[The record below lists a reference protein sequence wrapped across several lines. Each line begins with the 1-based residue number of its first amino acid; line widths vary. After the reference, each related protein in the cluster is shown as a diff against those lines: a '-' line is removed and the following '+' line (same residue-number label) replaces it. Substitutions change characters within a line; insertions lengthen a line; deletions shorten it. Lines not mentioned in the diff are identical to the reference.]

1 MRIKFLSVIVS
12 FFLVSFAVT
21 SCLDT
26 EEIEYSP
33 DATIHA
39 FALDTIH
46 GVNYKFTI
54 DQLGPDGVGLIYNQD
69 SLPVG
74 SDTIIDRILIKT
86 LTTTSGIITA
96 KNAEGQDTLF
106 NYSDSIDFRGTMQ
119 KPMRIKVWAADM
131 QYTKE
136 YTISVR
142 VHQQDPDSMN
152 WTKMTD
158 NFANYSGYQKSVTLN
173 EDLLIYTS
181 NTTAYK
187 SSGDIIS
194 KGRSW
199 TQVSITGLPDNIK
212 LSSIISFGGKLYATN
227 GESAYVSSDGALWN
241 AATDLNKNGKVE
253 MLIAPF
259 PKNEGNLLG
268 ISGIA
273 GIINNGDQSTFAIT
287 NPEATAWNIGSE
299 TVGADFPLEN
309 LSATSYLTATGIQ
322 TIAVMGNN
330 RNANDTTSI
339 AWTSQD
345 GLLWIPLK
353 TSSST
358 AYCPKLDNPSFF
370 YYDNAFLAFGGN
382 FETIY
387 TSEAGI
393 AWYTAN
399 KKIFLPAE
407 FKDRENNY
415 STVVDKNNFIWVI
428 WSNGGANEVWRGRI
442 NKFGFKR
449 QNNN

>member
-39 FALDTIH
+39 FALDTVH

-54 DQLGPDGVGLIYNQD
+54 DQFGPDGVGLIYNQD

-74 SDTIIDRILIKT
+74 SDTIIDRILIK
-86 LTTTSGIITA
+86 LTTASGIVTA

-106 NYSDSIDFRGTMQ
+106 NYSDSIDLRGTME

-142 VHQQDPDSMN
+142 VHRQDPDSMN

-158 NFANYSGYQKSVTLN
+158 NFANYSGYQKSVILG
-173 EDLLIYTS
+173 EDILVYTS

-187 SSGDIIS
+187 SSGDVIN

-199 TQVSITGLPDNIK
+199 TQVSVTGLPENIK
-212 LSSIISFGGKLYATN
+212 LSSLIAFGEKLYATN
-227 GESAYVSSDGALWN
+227 GEKVYVSSDGASWSL
-241 AATDLNKNGKVE
+241 ATDLNKNGKVE

-259 PKNEGNLLG
+259 PKNEGNLLD

-273 GIINNGDQSTFAIT
+273 GIINNGSQSTFAIS
-287 NPEATAWNIGSE
+287 NSEATTWNISPEEVGS
-299 TVGADFPLEN
+299 DFPLDN
-309 LSATSYLTATGIQ
+309 LSATSYLNATGIQ

-330 RNANDTTSI
+330 RNASDTTSVTGRFTLDSFKNVI
-339 AWTSQD
+339 DHCLLSEARQTVFL
-345 GLLWIPLK
+345 LLWQR
-353 TSSST
+353 
-358 AYCPKLDNPSFF
+358 
-370 YYDNAFLAFGGN
+370 FL
-382 FETIY
+382 
-387 TSEAGI
+387 GI
-393 AWYTAN
+393 RRKVRNDLHIGSRTC
-399 KKIFLPAE
+399 L
-407 FKDRENNY
+407 
-415 STVVDKNNFIWVI
+415 V
-428 WSNGGANEVWRGRI
+428 
-442 NKFGFKR
+442 
-449 QNNN
+449 

>member
-39 FALDTIH
+39 FALDTVH

-54 DQLGPDGVGLIYNQD
+54 DQFGPDGVGLIYNQD

-86 LTTTSGIITA
+86 LTTASGIITA

-106 NYSDSIDFRGTMQ
+106 NYSDSIDFRGTME

-142 VHQQDPDSMN
+142 VHRQDPDSMN

-158 NFANYSGYQKSVTLN
+158 NFANYSGYQKSVILG
-173 EDLLIYTS
+173 EDILVYTS

-187 SSGDIIS
+187 SSGDVIN

-199 TQVSITGLPDNIK
+199 TQVSVTGLPENIK
-212 LSSIISFGGKLYATN
+212 LSSLIAFGEKLYATN
-227 GESAYVSSDGALWN
+227 GEKVYVSSDGASWSL
-241 AATDLNKNGKVE
+241 ATDLNKNGKVE

-259 PKNEGNLLG
+259 PKNEGNLLD

-273 GIINNGDQSTFAIT
+273 GIINNGSQSTFAIS
-287 NPEATAWNIGSE
+287 NSEATTWNISPEEVGS
-299 TVGADFPLEN
+299 DFPLDN
-309 LSATSYLTATGIQ
+309 LSATSYLNATGIQ

-330 RNANDTTSI
+330 RNASDTTSV
-339 AWTSQD
+339 AWSSQD

-353 TSSST
+353 TSSTT
-358 AYCPKLDNPSFF
+358 AYCPKLDKPSFF
-370 YYDNAFLAFGGN
+370 YYGNAFWAFGGKS
-382 FETIY
+382 ETIY
-387 TSEAGI
+387 TSEAGL
-393 AWYTAN
+393 AWYKAD
-399 KKIFLPAE
+399 KKIFLPTE
-407 FKDRENNY
+407 FKDRGNNY
-415 STVVDKNNFIWVI
+415 STVVDKDNFIWVI
-428 WSNGGANEVWRGRI
+428 WSNGDANEVWRGRL
-442 NKFGFKR
+442 NKFGFAR
-449 QNNN
+449 QNK

>member
-39 FALDTIH
+39 FALDTVH

-54 DQLGPDGVGLIYNQD
+54 DQFGPDGVGLIYNQD

-86 LTTTSGIITA
+86 LTTASGIITA

-106 NYSDSIDFRGTMQ
+106 NYSDSIDFRGTME

-142 VHQQDPDSMN
+142 VHRQDPDSMN

-158 NFANYSGYQKSVTLN
+158 NFANYSGYQKSVILG
-173 EDLLIYTS
+173 EDILVYTS

-187 SSGDIIS
+187 SSGDVIN

-199 TQVSITGLPDNIK
+199 TQVSVTGLPENIK
-212 LSSIISFGGKLYATN
+212 LSSLMPL
-227 GESAYVSSDGALWN
+227 V
-241 AATDLNKNGKVE
+241 KNC
-253 MLIAPF
+253 MP
-259 PKNEGNLLG
+259 
-268 ISGIA
+268 
-273 GIINNGDQSTFAIT
+273 Q
-287 NPEATAWNIGSE
+287 
-299 TVGADFPLEN
+299 TVRKYMFL
-309 LSATSYLTATGIQ
+309 Q
-322 TIAVMGNN
+322 MGHHGVLQP
-330 RNANDTTSI
+330 I
-339 AWTSQD
+339 
-345 GLLWIPLK
+345 
-353 TSSST
+353 
-358 AYCPKLDNPSFF
+358 
-370 YYDNAFLAFGGN
+370 
-382 FETIY
+382 
-387 TSEAGI
+387 
-393 AWYTAN
+393 
-399 KKIFLPAE
+399 
-407 FKDRENNY
+407 
-415 STVVDKNNFIWVI
+415 
-428 WSNGGANEVWRGRI
+428 
-442 NKFGFKR
+442 
-449 QNNN
+449 

>member
-39 FALDTIH
+39 FALDTVH

-54 DQLGPDGVGLIYNQD
+54 DQFGPDGVGLIYNQD

-86 LTTTSGIITA
+86 LTTASGIITA

-106 NYSDSIDFRGTMQ
+106 NYSDSIDFRGTME

-142 VHQQDPDSMN
+142 VHRQDPDSMN

-158 NFANYSGYQKSVTLN
+158 NFANYSGYQKSVILG
-173 EDLLIYTS
+173 EDILVYTA

-187 SSGDIIS
+187 SSGDVIN

-199 TQVSITGLPDNIK
+199 AQVSVTGLPENIK
-212 LSSIISFGGKLYATN
+212 LSSLIAFGEKLYATN
-227 GESAYVSSDGALWN
+227 GEKVYVSSDGASWSL
-241 AATDLNKNGKVE
+241 ATNLNKNGKVE

-259 PKNEGNLLG
+259 PKNEGNLLD

-273 GIINNGDQSTFAIT
+273 GIINNGSQSTFAIS
-287 NPEATAWNIGSE
+287 NSEATTWNISSEEVGS
-299 TVGADFPLEN
+299 DFPLDN
-309 LSATSYLTATGIQ
+309 LSATSYLNATGIQ

-330 RNANDTTSI
+330 RNASDTTSV
-339 AWTSQD
+339 AWSSQD

-353 TSSST
+353 TSSTT
-358 AYCPKLDNPSFF
+358 AYCPKLDKPSFF
-370 YYDNAFLAFGGN
+370 YYGNTFWAFGGK

-387 TSEAGI
+387 TSEAGL
-393 AWYTAN
+393 AWYKAD

-407 FKDRENNY
+407 FKDRGNNY
-415 STVVDKNNFIWVI
+415 STVVDKDNFIWVI
-428 WSNGGANEVWRGRI
+428 WSNGDANEVWRGRL
-442 NKFGFKR
+442 NKFGFAR
-449 QNNN
+449 QNK

>member
-39 FALDTIH
+39 FALDTVH

-54 DQLGPDGVGLIYNQD
+54 DQFGPDGVGLIYNQD

-74 SDTIIDRILIKT
+74 SDTIIDRILIK
-86 LTTTSGIITA
+86 LTTASGIVTA

-106 NYSDSIDFRGTMQ
+106 NYSDSIDLRGTME

-142 VHQQDPDSMN
+142 VHRQDPDSMN

-158 NFANYSGYQKSVTLN
+158 NYANYSGYQKSVILG
-173 EDLLIYTS
+173 EDILVYTS

-187 SSGDIIS
+187 SSGDVIN

-199 TQVSITGLPDNIK
+199 TQVSVTGLPENIK
-212 LSSIISFGGKLYATN
+212 LSSLIAFGEKLYATN
-227 GESAYVSSDGALWN
+227 GEKVYVSSDGASWSL
-241 AATDLNKNGKVE
+241 ATDLNKNGKVE

-259 PKNEGNLLG
+259 PKNEGNLLD

-273 GIINNGDQSTFAIT
+273 GIINNGSQSTFAIS
-287 NPEATAWNIGSE
+287 NSEATTWNISPEEVGS
-299 TVGADFPLEN
+299 DFPLDN
-309 LSATSYLTATGIQ
+309 LSATSYLNATGIQ

-330 RNANDTTSI
+330 RNASDTTSV
-339 AWTSQD
+339 AWSSQD

-353 TSSST
+353 TSSTT
-358 AYCPKLDNPSFF
+358 AYCPKLDKPSFF
-370 YYDNAFLAFGGN
+370 YYGNAFWAVGGK

-387 TSEAGI
+387 TSEAGL
-393 AWYTAN
+393 AWYKAD
-399 KKIFLPAE
+399 KKIFLPTE
-407 FKDRENNY
+407 FKDRGNNY
-415 STVVDKNNFIWVI
+415 STVVDKDNFIWVI
-428 WSNGGANEVWRGRI
+428 WSNGDANEVWRGRL
-442 NKFGFKR
+442 NKFGFAR
-449 QNNN
+449 QNK

>member
-1 MRIKFLSVIVS
+1 MYRLP
-12 FFLVSFAVT
+12 LL

-158 NFANYSGYQKSVTLN
+158 NF
-173 EDLLIYTS
+173 
-181 NTTAYK
+181 
-187 SSGDIIS
+187 S
-194 KGRSW
+194 K
-199 TQVSITGLPDNIK
+199 L
-212 LSSIISFGGKLYATN
+212 
-227 GESAYVSSDGALWN
+227 
-241 AATDLNKNGKVE
+241 
-253 MLIAPF
+253 
-259 PKNEGNLLG
+259 
-268 ISGIA
+268 
-273 GIINNGDQSTFAIT
+273 
-287 NPEATAWNIGSE
+287 
-299 TVGADFPLEN
+299 
-309 LSATSYLTATGIQ
+309 
-322 TIAVMGNN
+322 
-330 RNANDTTSI
+330 
-339 AWTSQD
+339 
-345 GLLWIPLK
+345 
-353 TSSST
+353 
-358 AYCPKLDNPSFF
+358 
-370 YYDNAFLAFGGN
+370 
-382 FETIY
+382 
-387 TSEAGI
+387 
-393 AWYTAN
+393 
-399 KKIFLPAE
+399 
-407 FKDRENNY
+407 
-415 STVVDKNNFIWVI
+415 
-428 WSNGGANEVWRGRI
+428 
-442 NKFGFKR
+442 
-449 QNNN
+449 

>member
-39 FALDTIH
+39 FALDTVH

-54 DQLGPDGVGLIYNQD
+54 DQFGPDGVGLIYNQD

-74 SDTIIDRILIKT
+74 SDTIIDRILIK
-86 LTTTSGIITA
+86 LTAASGIVTA

-106 NYSDSIDFRGTMQ
+106 NYSDSIDLRGTME

-142 VHQQDPDSMN
+142 VHRQDPDSMN

-158 NFANYSGYQKSVTLN
+158 NFANYSGYQKSVILG
-173 EDLLIYTS
+173 EDILVYTS

-187 SSGDIIS
+187 SSGDVIN

-199 TQVSITGLPDNIK
+199 TQVSVTGLPENIK
-212 LSSIISFGGKLYATN
+212 LSSLIAFGEKLYATN
-227 GESAYVSSDGALWN
+227 GEKVYVSSDGASWSL
-241 AATDLNKNGKVE
+241 ATDLNKNGKVE

-259 PKNEGNLLG
+259 PKNEGNLLD

-273 GIINNGDQSTFAIT
+273 GIINNGSQSTFAIS
-287 NPEATAWNIGSE
+287 NSEATTWNISPEEVGS
-299 TVGADFPLEN
+299 DFPLDN
-309 LSATSYLTATGIQ
+309 LSATAYLNATGIQ

-330 RNANDTTSI
+330 RNASDTTSV
-339 AWTSQD
+339 AWSSQD

-353 TSSST
+353 TSSTT
-358 AYCPKLDNPSFF
+358 AYCPKLDKPSFF
-370 YYDNAFLAFGGN
+370 YYGNAFWAFGGN

-387 TSEAGI
+387 TSEAGL
-393 AWYTAN
+393 AWYKAD
-399 KKIFLPAE
+399 KKIFLPTE
-407 FKDRENNY
+407 FKDRGNNY
-415 STVVDKNNFIWVI
+415 STVVDKDNFIWVI
-428 WSNGGANEVWRGRI
+428 WSNGDANEAWRGRL
-442 NKFGFKR
+442 NKFGFVR
-449 QNNN
+449 QNK

>member
-39 FALDTIH
+39 FALDTVH

-54 DQLGPDGVGLIYNQD
+54 DQYGPDGVGLIYNQD

-74 SDTIIDRILIKT
+74 SDTIIDRILIK
-86 LTTTSGIITA
+86 LTTASGIVTA

-106 NYSDSIDFRGTMQ
+106 NYSDSIDLRGTME

-142 VHQQDPDSMN
+142 VHRQDPDSMN

-158 NFANYSGYQKSVTLN
+158 NFANYSGYQKSVILG
-173 EDLLIYTS
+173 EDILVYTS
-181 NTTAYK
+181 NTTAYN
-187 SSGDIIS
+187 SSGDVIN

-199 TQVSITGLPDNIK
+199 TQVSVTGLPENIK
-212 LSSIISFGGKLYATN
+212 LSSLIAFGEKLYATN
-227 GESAYVSSDGALWN
+227 GEKVYVSSDGASWSL
-241 AATDLNKNGKVE
+241 ATDLNKNGKVE

-259 PKNEGNLLG
+259 PKNEGNLLN

-273 GIINNGDQSTFAIT
+273 GIINNGSQSTFAIS
-287 NPEATAWNIGSE
+287 NSEATTWNISPEEVGS
-299 TVGADFPLEN
+299 DFPLDN
-309 LSATSYLTATGIQ
+309 LSATSYLNATGIQ

-330 RNANDTTSI
+330 RNASDTTSV
-339 AWTSQD
+339 AWSSQD

-353 TSSST
+353 TSSTT
-358 AYCPKLDNPSFF
+358 AYCPKLDKPSFF
-370 YYDNAFLAFGGN
+370 YYGNAFWAFGGK

-387 TSEAGI
+387 TSEAGL
-393 AWYTAN
+393 AWYKAD
-399 KKIFLPAE
+399 KKLFLPTE
-407 FKDRENNY
+407 FKDRGNNY
-415 STVVDKNNFIWVI
+415 STVVDKDNLIRVI
-428 WSNGGANEVWRGRI
+428 WSNGDANEVWRGRL
-442 NKFGFKR
+442 NKFGFAR
-449 QNNN
+449 QNK

>member
-39 FALDTIH
+39 FALDTVH

-54 DQLGPDGVGLIYNQD
+54 DQFGPDGVGLIYNQD

-86 LTTTSGIITA
+86 LTTASGIITA

-106 NYSDSIDFRGTMQ
+106 NYSDSIDFRGTME

-142 VHQQDPDSMN
+142 VHRQDPDSMN

-158 NFANYSGYQKSVTLN
+158 NFANYSGYQKSVILG
-173 EDLLIYTS
+173 EDILVYTA

-187 SSGDIIS
+187 SSGDVIN

-199 TQVSITGLPDNIK
+199 AQVSVTGLPENIK
-212 LSSIISFGGKLYATN
+212 LSSLIAFGEKLYATN
-227 GESAYVSSDGALWN
+227 GEKVYVSSDGASWSL
-241 AATDLNKNGKVE
+241 ATDLNKNGKVE

-259 PKNEGNLLG
+259 PKNEGNLLD

-273 GIINNGDQSTFAIT
+273 GIINNGSQSTFAIS
-287 NPEATAWNIGSE
+287 NSEATTWNISSEEVGS
-299 TVGADFPLEN
+299 DFPLDN
-309 LSATSYLTATGIQ
+309 LSATSYLNATGIQ

-330 RNANDTTSI
+330 RNASDTTSV
-339 AWTSQD
+339 AW
-345 GLLWIPLK
+345 IH
-353 TSSST
+353 
-358 AYCPKLDNPSFF
+358 
-370 YYDNAFLAFGGN
+370 
-382 FETIY
+382 
-387 TSEAGI
+387 
-393 AWYTAN
+393 
-399 KKIFLPAE
+399 
-407 FKDRENNY
+407 R
-415 STVVDKNNFIWVI
+415 TVY
-428 WSNGGANEVWRGRI
+428 
-442 NKFGFKR
+442 FGFL
-449 QNNN
+449 

>member
-39 FALDTIH
+39 FALDTVH

-54 DQLGPDGVGLIYNQD
+54 DQFGPDGVGLIYNQD

-74 SDTIIDRILIKT
+74 SDTIIDRILIK
-86 LTTTSGIITA
+86 LTTASGIVTA

-106 NYSDSIDFRGTMQ
+106 NYSDSIDLRGTME

-142 VHQQDPDSMN
+142 VHRQDPDSMN

-158 NFANYSGYQKSVTLN
+158 NFANYSGYQKSVILG
-173 EDLLIYTS
+173 EGILVYTS

-187 SSGDIIS
+187 SSGDVIN

-199 TQVSITGLPDNIK
+199 AQVSVTGLPENIK
-212 LSSIISFGGKLYATN
+212 LSSLIAFGEKLYATN
-227 GESAYVSSDGALWN
+227 GEKVYVSSDGASWSL
-241 AATDLNKNGKVE
+241 ATDLNKNGKVE

-259 PKNEGNLLG
+259 PKNEGNLLD

-273 GIINNGDQSTFAIT
+273 GIINNGSQSTFAIS
-287 NPEATAWNIGSE
+287 NPEATAWNISSEEVGS
-299 TVGADFPLEN
+299 DFPLDN
-309 LSATSYLTATGIQ
+309 LSATSYLNATGIQ

-330 RNANDTTSI
+330 RNASDTTSS
-339 AWTSQD
+339 T
-345 GLLWIPLK
+345 
-353 TSSST
+353 T
-358 AYCPKLDNPSFF
+358 AYCPKLDKPSFF
-370 YYDNAFLAFGGN
+370 YYGNAFWAFGGK

-387 TSEAGI
+387 TSEAGL
-393 AWYTAN
+393 AWYKAD
-399 KKIFLPAE
+399 KKIFLPTE
-407 FKDRENNY
+407 FKDRGNNY
-415 STVVDKNNFIWVI
+415 STVVDKDNFIWVI
-428 WSNGGANEVWRGRI
+428 WSNGDANEVWRGRL
-442 NKFGFKR
+442 NKFGFAR
-449 QNNN
+449 QNK

>member
-39 FALDTIH
+39 FALDTVH

-54 DQLGPDGVGLIYNQD
+54 DQFGPDGVGLIYNQD

-74 SDTIIDRILIKT
+74 SDTIIDRILIK
-86 LTTTSGIITA
+86 LTTASGIVTA

-106 NYSDSIDFRGTMQ
+106 NYSDSIDLRGTME

-142 VHQQDPDSMN
+142 VHRQDPDSMN

-158 NFANYSGYQKSVTLN
+158 NFANYSGYQKSVILG
-173 EDLLIYTS
+173 EDILVYTS

-187 SSGDIIS
+187 SSGDVIN

-199 TQVSITGLPDNIK
+199 TQVSVTGLPENIK
-212 LSSIISFGGKLYATN
+212 LSSLIAFGEKLYATN
-227 GESAYVSSDGALWN
+227 GEKVYVSSDGASWSL
-241 AATDLNKNGKVE
+241 ATDLNKNGKVE

-259 PKNEGNLLG
+259 PKNEGNLLD

-273 GIINNGDQSTFAIT
+273 GIINNGSQSTFAIS
-287 NPEATAWNIGSE
+287 NSEATTWNISPEEVGS
-299 TVGADFPLEN
+299 DFPLDN
-309 LSATSYLTATGIQ
+309 LSATSYLNATGIQ

-330 RNANDTTSI
+330 RNASDTTSV
-339 AWTSQD
+339 AWSSQD

-353 TSSST
+353 TSSTT
-358 AYCPKLDNPSFF
+358 AYCPKLDKPSFF
-370 YYDNAFLAFGGN
+370 YYGNAFCAFGGK

-387 TSEAGI
+387 TSEAGL
-393 AWYTAN
+393 AWYKAD
-399 KKIFLPAE
+399 KKIFLPTE
-407 FKDRENNY
+407 FKDRGNNY
-415 STVVDKNNFIWVI
+415 STVVDKDNFIWVI
-428 WSNGGANEVWRGRI
+428 WSNGDANEVWRGRL
-442 NKFGFKR
+442 NKFGFAR
-449 QNNN
+449 QNK

>member
-1 MRIKFLSVIVS
+1 MRIKFLSFIVS
-12 FFLVSFAVT
+12 FFLLSFAVT

-39 FALDTIH
+39 FALDTVH

-54 DQLGPDGVGLIYNQD
+54 DQFGPDGVGLIYNQD

-86 LTTTSGIITA
+86 LTTASGIITA

-106 NYSDSIDFRGTMQ
+106 NYSDSIDFRGTME

-142 VHQQDPDSMN
+142 VHRQDPDSMN

-158 NFANYSGYQKSVTLN
+158 NFANYSGYQKSVILG
-173 EDLLIYTS
+173 EDILVYTA

-187 SSGDIIS
+187 SSGDVIN
-194 KGRSW
+194 KGRIW
-199 TQVSITGLPDNIK
+199 AQVSVTGLPENIK
-212 LSSIISFGGKLYATN
+212 LSSLIAFGEKLYATN
-227 GESAYVSSDGALWN
+227 GEKVYVSSDGASWSL
-241 AATDLNKNGKVE
+241 ATDLNKNGKVE

-259 PKNEGNLLG
+259 PKNEGNLLD

-273 GIINNGDQSTFAIT
+273 GIINNGSQSTFAIS
-287 NPEATAWNIGSE
+287 NPEATAWNISSEEVGS
-299 TVGADFPLEN
+299 DFPLDN
-309 LSATSYLTATGIQ
+309 LSATSYLNATGIQ

-330 RNANDTTSI
+330 RNASDTTSV
-339 AWTSQD
+339 AWSSQD

-353 TSSST
+353 TSSTT
-358 AYCPKLDNPSFF
+358 AYCPKLDKPSFF
-370 YYDNAFLAFGGN
+370 YYGNAFWTFGGK

-387 TSEAGI
+387 TSEAGL
-393 AWYTAN
+393 AWYKAD
-399 KKIFLPAE
+399 KKIFLPTE
-407 FKDRENNY
+407 FKDRGNNY
-415 STVVDKNNFIWVI
+415 STVVDKDNFIWVI
-428 WSNGGANEVWRGRI
+428 WSNGDANEVWRGRL
-442 NKFGFKR
+442 NKFGFAR
-449 QNNN
+449 QNK

>member
-39 FALDTIH
+39 FALDTVH

-54 DQLGPDGVGLIYNQD
+54 DQFGPDGVGLIYNQD

-86 LTTTSGIITA
+86 LTTASRIITA

-106 NYSDSIDFRGTMQ
+106 NYSDSIDLRGTME

-142 VHQQDPDSMN
+142 VHRQDPDSMN

-158 NFANYSGYQKSVTLN
+158 NFANYSGYQKSVILG
-173 EDLLIYTS
+173 EGILVYTS

-187 SSGDIIS
+187 SSGDVIN

-199 TQVSITGLPDNIK
+199 TQVSVTGLPENIK
-212 LSSIISFGGKLYATN
+212 LSSLIAFDEKLYATN
-227 GESAYVSSDGALWN
+227 GEKVYVSSDGASWSL
-241 AATDLNKNGKVE
+241 ATDLNKNGKVE

-259 PKNEGNLLG
+259 PKNEGNLLD

-273 GIINNGDQSTFAIT
+273 GIINNGSQSTFAIS
-287 NPEATAWNIGSE
+287 NSEATTWNISPEEVGS
-299 TVGADFPLEN
+299 DFPLDN
-309 LSATSYLTATGIQ
+309 LSATSYLNATGIQ

-330 RNANDTTSI
+330 RNASDTTSV
-339 AWTSQD
+339 AWSSQD

-353 TSSST
+353 TSSTT
-358 AYCPKLDNPSFF
+358 AYCPKLDKPSFF
-370 YYDNAFLAFGGN
+370 YYGNAFWAFGGK

-387 TSEAGI
+387 TSEAGL
-393 AWYTAN
+393 AWYKAD
-399 KKIFLPAE
+399 KKIFLPTE
-407 FKDRENNY
+407 FKDRGNNY
-415 STVVDKNNFIWVI
+415 STVVDKDNFIWVI
-428 WSNGGANEVWRGRI
+428 WSNGDANEVWRGRL
-442 NKFGFKR
+442 NKFGFAR
-449 QNNN
+449 QNK

>member
-39 FALDTIH
+39 FALDTVH

-54 DQLGPDGVGLIYNQD
+54 DQFGPDGVGLIYNQD

-74 SDTIIDRILIKT
+74 SDTIIDRILIK
-86 LTTTSGIITA
+86 LTTASGIVTA

-106 NYSDSIDFRGTMQ
+106 NYSDSIDLRGTME

-142 VHQQDPDSMN
+142 VHRQDPDSMN

-158 NFANYSGYQKSVTLN
+158 NFANYSGYQKSVILG
-173 EDLLIYTS
+173 EGILVYTS

-187 SSGDIIS
+187 SSGDVIN

-199 TQVSITGLPDNIK
+199 TQVSVTGLPENIK
-212 LSSIISFGGKLYATN
+212 LSSLIAFGEKLYATN
-227 GESAYVSSDGALWN
+227 GEKVYVSSDGASWSL
-241 AATDLNKNGKVE
+241 ATDLNKNGKVE

-259 PKNEGNLLG
+259 PKNEGNLLD

-273 GIINNGDQSTFAIT
+273 GIINNGSQSTFAIS
-287 NPEATAWNIGSE
+287 NPEATAWNISSEEVGS
-299 TVGADFPLEN
+299 DFPLDN
-309 LSATSYLTATGIQ
+309 LSATSYLNATGIQ

-330 RNANDTTSI
+330 RNASDTTSV
-339 AWTSQD
+339 AWSSQD

-353 TSSST
+353 TSSTT
-358 AYCPKLDNPSFF
+358 AYCPKLDKPSFF
-370 YYDNAFLAFGGN
+370 YYGNAFWAFGGKSAA
-382 FETIY
+382 IY
-387 TSEAGI
+387 TSEAGL
-393 AWYTAN
+393 AWDKAD
-399 KKIFLPAE
+399 KKIFLPTE
-407 FKDRENNY
+407 FKDRGNNY
-415 STVVDKNNFIWVI
+415 STVVDKDNFIWVI
-428 WSNGGANEVWRGRI
+428 WSNGDANEVWRGRL
-442 NKFGFKR
+442 NKFGFAR
-449 QNNN
+449 QNK

>member
-39 FALDTIH
+39 FALDTVH

-54 DQLGPDGVGLIYNQD
+54 DQFGPDGVGLIYNQD

-86 LTTTSGIITA
+86 LTTASGIITA

-106 NYSDSIDFRGTMQ
+106 NYSDSIDFRGTME

-142 VHQQDPDSMN
+142 VHRQDPDSMN

-158 NFANYSGYQKSVTLN
+158 NFANYSGYQKSVILG
-173 EDLLIYTS
+173 EDILVYIS

-187 SSGDIIS
+187 SSGNVIN

-199 TQVSITGLPDNIK
+199 TQVSVTGLPENIK
-212 LSSIISFGGKLYATN
+212 LSSLIAFGEKLYATN
-227 GESAYVSSDGALWN
+227 GEKVYVSSDGASWSL
-241 AATDLNKNGKVE
+241 ATDLNKNGKVE

-259 PKNEGNLLG
+259 PKNEGNLLD

-273 GIINNGDQSTFAIT
+273 GIINNGSQSTFAIS
-287 NPEATAWNIGSE
+287 NPEATTWNISSEEVGS
-299 TVGADFPLEN
+299 DFPLDN
-309 LSATSYLTATGIQ
+309 LSATSYLNATGIQ
-322 TIAVMGNN
+322 TIAW
-330 RNANDTTSI
+330 S
-339 AWTSQD
+339 SQD

-353 TSSST
+353 TSSTT
-358 AYCPKLDNPSFF
+358 AYCPKLDKPSFF
-370 YYDNAFLAFGGN
+370 YYGNAFWAFGGK

-387 TSEAGI
+387 TSEAGL
-393 AWYTAN
+393 AWYKAD
-399 KKIFLPAE
+399 KKIFLPTE
-407 FKDRENNY
+407 FKDRGNNY
-415 STVVDKNNFIWVI
+415 STVMDKDNFIWVI
-428 WSNGGANEVWRGRI
+428 WSNGDANEVWRGRL
-442 NKFGFKR
+442 NKFGFAR
-449 QNNN
+449 QNK

>member
-26 EEIEYSP
+26 KEIEYSP

-39 FALDTIH
+39 FALDTVH

-54 DQLGPDGVGLIYNQD
+54 DQFGPDGVGLIYNQD

-86 LTTTSGIITA
+86 LTTASGIITA

-106 NYSDSIDFRGTMQ
+106 NYSDSIDFRGTME

-142 VHQQDPDSMN
+142 VHRQDPDSMN

-158 NFANYSGYQKSVTLN
+158 NFANYSGYQKSVILG
-173 EDLLIYTS
+173 EDILVYIS

-187 SSGDIIS
+187 SSGDVIN

-199 TQVSITGLPDNIK
+199 TQVSVTGLPENIK
-212 LSSIISFGGKLYATN
+212 LSSLIAFGEKLYATN
-227 GESAYVSSDGALWN
+227 GEKVYVSSDGASWSL
-241 AATDLNKNGKVE
+241 ATDLNKNGKVE

-259 PKNEGNLLG
+259 PKNEGNLLD

-273 GIINNGDQSTFAIT
+273 GIINNGSQSTFAIS
-287 NPEATAWNIGSE
+287 NPEATTWNISSEEVGS
-299 TVGADFPLEN
+299 DFPLDN
-309 LSATSYLTATGIQ
+309 LSATSYLNATGIQ

-330 RNANDTTSI
+330 RNASDTTSV
-339 AWTSQD
+339 AWSSQD

-353 TSSST
+353 TSSTT
-358 AYCPKLDNPSFF
+358 AYCPKLDKPSFF
-370 YYDNAFLAFGGN
+370 YYGNAFWAFV
-382 FETIY
+382 Y
-387 TSEAGI
+387 CKLLRKSVRLL
-393 AWYTAN
+393 W
-399 KKIFLPAE
+399 L
-407 FKDRENNY
+407 
-415 STVVDKNNFIWVI
+415 
-428 WSNGGANEVWRGRI
+428 
-442 NKFGFKR
+442 
-449 QNNN
+449 

>member
-39 FALDTIH
+39 FALDTVH

-54 DQLGPDGVGLIYNQD
+54 DQFGPDGVGLIYNQD

-74 SDTIIDRILIKT
+74 SDTIIDRILIK
-86 LTTTSGIITA
+86 LTTASGIVTA

-106 NYSDSIDFRGTMQ
+106 NYSDSIDLRGTME

-142 VHQQDPDSMN
+142 VHRQDPDSMN

-158 NFANYSGYQKSVTLN
+158 NFANYSGYQKSVILG
-173 EDLLIYTS
+173 EDILVYTS

-187 SSGDIIS
+187 SSGDVIN

-199 TQVSITGLPDNIK
+199 TQVSVTGLPENIK
-212 LSSIISFGGKLYATN
+212 LSSLIAFGEKLYATN
-227 GESAYVSSDGALWN
+227 GEKVYVSSDGASWSL
-241 AATDLNKNGKVE
+241 ATDLNKNGKVE

-259 PKNEGNLLG
+259 PKNEGNLLD

-273 GIINNGDQSTFAIT
+273 GIINNGSQSTFAIS
-287 NPEATAWNIGSE
+287 NSEATTWNISPEEVGS
-299 TVGADFPLEN
+299 DFPLDN
-309 LSATSYLTATGIQ
+309 LSATSYLNATGIQ

-330 RNANDTTSI
+330 RNASDTTSV
-339 AWTSQD
+339 AWSSQD

-353 TSSST
+353 TSSTT
-358 AYCPKLDNPSFF
+358 AYCPKLDKPSFF
-370 YYDNAFLAFGGN
+370 YYGNAFWAFGGK

-387 TSEAGI
+387 TSEAGL
-393 AWYTAN
+393 AWYKAD
-399 KKIFLPAE
+399 KKIFLPTE
-407 FKDRENNY
+407 FKDRGNN
-415 STVVDKNNFIWVI
+415 SLL
-428 WSNGGANEVWRGRI
+428 
-442 NKFGFKR
+442 
-449 QNNN
+449 